1 MKWFQAFTLLVL
13 TGLSALPA
21 NAGQKTVGDYEF
33 HYSVFNSMFVQPE
46 VARHYGIVRAKDNAV
61 LNIAVRKKLPDG
73 GTKAQRAMVS
83 GSSSDLVRRYD
94 LTFKE
99 VEEQDAIYYLAQF
112 RHGKKETR
120 DFRLQIQPDPN
131 AAPYRLE
138 FNDELFQEQE

>member
-1 MKWFQAFTLLVL
+1 MKWLQTL
-13 TGLSALPA
+13 TALALAAISSLPVA
-21 NAGQKTVGDYEF
+21 AGQKTVGDYEF

-46 VARHYGIVRAKDNAV
+46 VAKHYGIVRARDNAV
-61 LNIAVRKKLPDG
+61 LNVAVRKKLADG
-73 GTKAQRAMVS
+73 STKAQRAMVS

-94 LTFKE
+94 LKFKE

-138 FNDELFQEQE
+138 FNDELFQEQD